1 MLLPDCVKVAVGHVA
16 KTHGVKGEMAVMLDP
31 AFDLDLEP
39 GSPVIVEMEG
49 LDVPYFIGAVR
60 PRGSESILLTLDG
73 IESEAD
79 AAVLAGRTLYVYVAA
94 ADVEADFADDDEFTA
109 DRLVGYTIVDG
120 DITVGRIADVRELG
134 PDCWYFVLE
143 GSGSL
148 IPIADEFITEIDHAS
163 RLLTMNLPVG
173 LLDIQ

>member
-1 MLLPDCVKVAVGHVA
+1 MLLPDCMKVAVGHVA

-31 AFDLDLEP
+31 GFDLDLEP
-39 GSPVIVEMEG
+39 GSPVIVEMDG
-49 LDVPYFIGAVR
+49 LDVPYFIEAVR

-79 AAVLAGRTLYVYVAA
+79 AAELTGHTLYIYVAS
-94 ADVEADFADDDEFTA
+94 DEMDADFADDDEFTA

-120 DITVGRIADVRELG
+120 DVTVGRIADVRELG
-134 PDCWYFVLE
+134 PGCWYFVLE
-143 GSGSL
+143 DSGTL

-163 RLLTMNLPVG
+163 RTLAMNLPVG
-173 LLDIQ
+173 LLDLQ